1 MRYMY
6 VYAMYMYLIPD
17 HLSPRTS
24 CPPGYVVLGPD
35 VPRQDRMSPQTC
47 ARRKAVAHSR
57 SVKRERREMKLSE
70 IGYDHLYDYAAFSR
84 YPTGFSKNQRR
95 IIRRKCIEHFRAE
108 DGVLYYSASKVS
120 KSASCQDRTWK
131 IVVRTEE
138 ERRRIIESC
147 HSSPHGKY
155 YDW

>member
-1 MRYMY
+1 M
-6 VYAMYMYLIPD
+6 
-17 HLSPRTS
+17 SPRTRGPRTG
-24 CPPGYVVLGPD
+24 CP
-35 VPRQDRMSPQTC
+35 PQTC

-57 SVKRERREMKLSE
+57 SVKIGERREMRLSE
-70 IGYDHLYDYAAFSR
+70 IEYDHLYDYAAFSR

-108 DGVLYYSASKVS
+108 DGVPYYSASKVS

-147 HSSPHGKY
+147 HSRMTGTSTLMVFCLVTERLYIQKSTISVQVSRAI
-155 YDW
+155 

>member
-1 MRYMY
+1 MT
-6 VYAMYMYLIPD
+6 LSED
-17 HLSPRTS
+17 HLSPRTCGPRTG
-24 CPPGYVVLGPD
+24 CPPGHVVLGPD

-57 SVKRERREMKLSE
+57 SVKIGERREMRLSE
-70 IGYDHLYDYAAFSR
+70 IEYDHLYDYAAFSR
-84 YPTGFSKNQRR
+84 YPTGFSKNQCH

-155 YDW
+155 YDWW